1 MTSSSGIVVILAGA
15 WLLSQLFFGGLLDH
29 LPMP

>member
-1 MTSSSGIVVILAGA
+1 VTTSSGLLLVVAGA

-29 LPMP
+29 VPMP